1 MKNKKIR
8 VRRHVAIFL
17 CLVMLLNLLPM
28 SAMAAEVT
36 TGAASDIKT
45 ATAGVYFGGSKAY
58 DVTAEASVN
67 NGKIENVVFSHN
79 AEEQGHSNS
88 VSFADKAKAMADKF
102 KGISVTDK
110 NAIDQ
115 VDVVSGATITSRAYR
130 VALLEALGFRLGDY
144 TFGSANTELK
154 AGEYVVPVALMKADQ
169 HVKPSN
175 AATAFPTMATLIVAQ
190 DGTATLKSAIQPV
203 TVGPITDM
211 AYDIKYYKENDYL
224 KLGTAYNVDVLQ
236 TMVKP
241 DSMPEPGK
249 DVPTEI
255 SFIIPNNDFD
265 GVYLNFTVDAMGPAY
280 PDAWLKIDYANAKV
294 PGNVETKTGSA
305 KVDQFGKYT
314 IDAKV
319 TLRDGVITGVDLSAR
334 DWISTEHKATNDIK
348 VAQIKE
354 ALKNTW
360 NGMAPTQENAEKIF
374 KAIMSK
380 TNPDAVIDT
389 VSGASYSARAA
400 RDAVM
405 NAFGLEYQ
413 DEIINVPE
421 NVDPGVYDVK
431 IGYYSDVVWH
441 SLVEEVRTNAK
452 LTVNNDKTM
461 VLDFETKS
469 GTSKEPLYILGFDGI
484 YPNNDTSQ
492 PLTTE
497 GCSTVKGLSSNDYSD
512 ENFAKGTQVVNHM
525 TIPLEGGLHKIYKTS
540 HYLYVPAMK
549 RLNGET
555 SGILFENGKFHVNCN
570 AKIYWDTMNKIGD
583 VEPEKP
589 QVSQDQIG
597 TVDVTMKHESKDQ
610 NSMCDIMFNRQA
622 DVSVKD
628 NMATLKLYVANPVP
642 GFPDQGADGTVKN
655 FVVQYKGVGYP
666 AKSELNT
673 GAKMTA
679 KQSNPVFG
687 FEQGKQYAAQVL
699 SVTLP
704 KEALNEDML
713 TVNTFV
719 NVVMNTDVVF
729 RMDLM
734 NLKLEDVKPE
744 IENNTAG
751 TVDTEMKHESKDQ
764 NSMCDIMF
772 NRQADVSVKD
782 NMATLKLYVANPV
795 PGFPDQGADGTVKN
809 FVVQYK
815 GVGYPAKS
823 ELNTGAKMTAK
834 QSNPVFGFEQG
845 KQYAAQVLSVTLPKE
860 ALNEDML
867 TVNTFVNVVMNTDVG
882 FRIKLSNLDLKQVT
896 EPEPDPDPTPG
907 PGPGPAP
914 IIPSPE
920 PEVPE
925 VPEVTPEDKVF
936 TDISDNHWAKND
948 INEAVNRGIFGGVSE
963 TEFAPEGTMTR
974 AMFVTVLG
982 RIAGIDAGTYK
993 DADFNDVK
1001 AGEWYAPYVAW
1012 GVENG
1017 IVKGMSE
1024 TEFAPNEMVR
1034 RQDMAVFLERFC
1046 KYENI
1051 TLADKG
1057 DKNFADES
1065 KIDSYAKDAV
1075 EIITNAGL
1083 IKGMGDDI
1091 FSPKTSATRAQVAA
1105 LLVRFVKEYSL

>member
-719 NVVMNTDVVF
+719 NVVMNTDV
-729 RMDLM
+729 
-734 NLKLEDVKPE
+734 
-744 IENNTAG
+744 
-751 TVDTEMKHESKDQ
+751 
-764 NSMCDIMF
+764 
-772 NRQADVSVKD
+772 
-782 NMATLKLYVANPV
+782 
-795 PGFPDQGADGTVKN
+795 
-809 FVVQYK
+809 
-815 GVGYPAKS
+815 
-823 ELNTGAKMTAK
+823 
-834 QSNPVFGFEQG
+834 
-845 KQYAAQVLSVTLPKE
+845 
-860 ALNEDML
+860 
-867 TVNTFVNVVMNTDVG
+867 G